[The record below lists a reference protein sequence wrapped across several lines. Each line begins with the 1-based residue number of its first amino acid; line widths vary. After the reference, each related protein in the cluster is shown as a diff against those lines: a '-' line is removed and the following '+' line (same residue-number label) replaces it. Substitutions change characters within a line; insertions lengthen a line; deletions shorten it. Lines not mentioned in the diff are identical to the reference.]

1 MTLVLDFNIPVPETR
16 DRQAQ
21 EAQRSVARSAAHVLE
36 HLFERSTP
44 QEMITA
50 AQILEKAAARP
61 PASGDPDKAALV
73 RDLTGER
80 TLSEV
85 ERFALEASALSRAFA
100 LRRTLLEG
108 ALSAPQVASLLGM
121 TRQSVHEK
129 AKQRG
134 TLLAVL
140 DRGSLRF
147 PAWQFDPEGTA
158 GLVEGLPEVLQA
170 LEHTSPLGKASWL
183 TRPSPYFEGHTPLET
198 LRRGEKERVL
208 EAAWAVGVL

>member
-1 MTLVLDFNIPVPETR
+1 MGFVLDFKIPVPETR
-16 DRQAQ
+16 DSQAQ
-21 EAQRSVARSAAHVLE
+21 EAQRSVARSAAHVLQ

-44 QEMITA
+44 QEMVTA
-50 AQILEKAAARP
+50 ARILERAAARP
-61 PASGDPDKAALV
+61 PAGSDPDKAVLV
-73 RDLTGER
+73 RDLTGGR
-80 TLSEV
+80 TLSEA

-100 LRRTLLEG
+100 LRRALLEG
-108 ALSAPQVASLLGM
+108 ALGAPQVATLLGV

-129 AKQRG
+129 AKRG

-147 PAWQFDPEGTA
+147 PAWQFDPEGTG
-158 GLVEGLPEVLQA
+158 GLLDGLPEVLQA

-183 TRPSPYFEGHTPLET
+183 TGPNPYFEGHTPLET

-208 EAAWAVGVL
+208 EAAGAVGVL